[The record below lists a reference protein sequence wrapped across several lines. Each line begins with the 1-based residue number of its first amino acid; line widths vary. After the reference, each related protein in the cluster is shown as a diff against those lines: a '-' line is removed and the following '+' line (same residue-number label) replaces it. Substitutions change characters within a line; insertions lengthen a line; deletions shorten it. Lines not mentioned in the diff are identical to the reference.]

1 MPLKPNAWGL
11 QIRTALRRGGSLE
24 HAQGVQWFFKKE
36 VRSHGWYTADLRR
49 FARQTSREIQATDG
63 LEALLQVADQLF
75 TGEVL
80 EEKNF
85 AVLLLEKSVAKF
97 GDREFKLFD
106 GWLDRV
112 TSWADHDALVHYLIG
127 PMIVADPRRARLA
140 LRWAKSRN
148 RWHRRAAAVSLIHS
162 PVDGCCFR
170 RSSSSP
176 KLCSPM
182 MMTLFRKAWDG
193 CCAKPPRP
201 IPRRRFPICSAFAT
215 ALLDS
220 SCARRAR
227 RCRPRPAPAC
237 WQKGP
242 NTIFLGTI

>member
-112 TSWADHDALVHYLIG
+112 TSWPITT
-127 PMIVADPRRARLA
+127 
-140 LRWAKSRN
+140 RW
-148 RWHRRAAAVSLIHS
+148 
-162 PVDGCCFR
+162 C
-170 RSSSSP
+170 
-176 KLCSPM
+176 
-182 MMTLFRKAWDG
+182 T
-193 CCAKPPRP
+193 
-201 IPRRRFPICSAFAT
+201 T
-215 ALLDS
+215 
-220 SCARRAR
+220 
-227 RCRPRPAPAC
+227 
-237 WQKGP
+237 
-242 NTIFLGTI
+242 